1 MTPRDLLTE
10 DETREVMGPY
20 EQRLAAVLSRSFA
33 RWRSLPSEFAVDASS
48 RTRASMVHDYIAVEA
63 TSEFLGDA
71 HVTVSRKRGTVVLV
85 FAGKVAVRFK
95 KVTGTSLRYC
105 VGPTRRQH
113 AIHNQQ
119 LALDGTDVRL
129 TWATAAW
136 RVDALGELTQTA
148 LLVNDGDQQQYAFDL
163 APAEPADVL
172 PLPVPEDDDGLV
184 IRPAASAA
192 GNDHATGD
200 GTGTR

>member
-1 MTPRDLLTE
+1 MSLRELLTE

-20 EQRLAAVLSRSFA
+20 QERLAAVLNRAFA
-33 RWRSLPSEFAVDASS
+33 RWRSLPPEHAVDASS
-48 RTRASMVHDYIAVEA
+48 RSRASLVHDYIAAEA
-63 TSEFLGDA
+63 TSEFLGDD

-119 LALDGTDVRL
+119 LSLADTDITL

-136 RVDALGELTQTA
+136 RLDSLGELSQTA
-148 LLVNDGDQQQYAFDL
+148 LLVNDGDKQQFSFDL
-163 APAEPADVL
+163 AVAEPADVL
-172 PLPVPEDDDGLV
+172 PLPVADDDDGGLV
-184 IRPAASAA
+184 MRPAAPAA
-192 GNDHATGD
+192 EDDATRD